1 MNNIINSFMGEYFL
15 IFLVIIIILFVI
27 TEAIKKHLY
36 FDKNKRKYTII
47 KNITI
52 VIQSTILVVAL
63 VLAGVSIYSMTLP
76 SQY

>member
-15 IFLVIIIILFVI
+15 IFLAIVIILFVI
-27 TEAIKKHLY
+27 TELIKKYLY

-47 KNITI
+47 KNTI
-52 VIQSTILVVAL
+52 IAIQLTIMVVAL
-63 VLAGVSIYSMTLP
+63 AMACVSIYSMALP